1 MKKIICI
8 LLSLAMM
15 IGMTMPAYAESGLK
29 VTTAISTDKTV
40 YEPGEDIDVSL
51 VLSNEGDKNAVAT
64 VEFSTTNFVSADMK
78 SDEIVVRADSSTTRK
93 YGASASYFE
102 YDSGMGFQK
111 AMDVVISFFVTS
123 FYRMVAFFSSEKEC
137 VKIKIDNISA
147 VIIVKTT
154 VEEATEDEV
163 ELPSTQNSSL
173 SLYNRAVK
181 LVSTSK
187 PGYTKHR
194 ASTLNNYEASIALTA
209 FKSVVLKFI
218 GAGAENEYKAT
229 VTKGKVT
236 GVENNGS
243 DTNYAPLGISTL
255 TDADIKSATHTKSGN
270 NYIITINVKD
280 GSSSIDAGN
289 NAENNSPLDKCGIC
303 VGKTDRSEFDHKIA
317 EGIYDAIKDTAAS
330 TVVDE
335 KTTNCKIV
343 ATVNASTNKL
353 SNLVVTFTTEVRL
366 EKCLG
371 SKAEIGCSTNVTYSD
386 FEW

>member
-64 VEFSTTNFVSADMK
+64 VEFSATNFVSADMK

-154 VEEATEDEV
+154 VEEAAEDEQLTWTTEEV
-163 ELPSTQNSSL
+163 IDYYKKAAVATEKAGCKSKQTMSL
-173 SLYNRAVK
+173 QSLDGGEGFVGAI
-181 LVSTSK
+181 LS
-187 PGYTKHR
+187 
-194 ASTLNNYEASIALTA
+194 ALE
-209 FKSVVLKFI
+209 
-218 GAGAENEYKAT
+218 GAGKKALEKNSNTYDGLTGGHEKLT
-229 VTKGKVT
+229 V
-236 GVENNGS
+236 S
-243 DTNYAPLGISTL
+243 DV
-255 TDADIKSATHTKSGN
+255 KSATAKLNGD
-270 NYIITINVKD
+270 YIIVNIVPKDQTDGIKGNSQEGTVGHLVSVLDSVATAIEEMGLQADIPD
-280 GSSSIDAGN
+280 GSVTLFYN
-289 NAENNSPLDKCGIC
+289 NAYAKDI
-303 VGKTDRSEFDHKIA
+303 KIN
-317 EGIYDAIKDTAAS
+317 AS
-330 TVVDE
+330 TG
-335 KTTNCKIV
+335 KIESGKWGY
-343 ATVNASTNKL
+343 TVNASINGMKILGVTLRGVKAVI
-353 SNLVVTFTTEVRL
+353 SYSVELV
-366 EKCLG
+366 K
-371 SKAEIGCSTNVTYSD
+371 
-386 FEW
+386 